1 MIGFNLGMRE
11 APLNLDGEYPGTV
24 FREDIHLTEHTATQL
39 AHGHSLPA
47 ATELTNGTQLATC
60 HIQISNDVQIA
71 NRHSLPA
78 ATELA
83 NGAQLANCHTAR

>member
-1 MIGFNLGMRE
+1 MTGSPPKFRWGI
-11 APLNLDGEYPGTV
+11 PGTV
-24 FREDIHLTEHTATQL
+24 FREDIHTATQL
-39 AHGHSLPA
+39 AHGHSLPP
-47 ATELTNGTQLATC
+47 ATELTNGTQLATR
-60 HIQISNDVQIA
+60 HIQLANDVQIA